1 MALDISELHN
11 LSKASEKTRTFLS
24 INSVFAARVSKWR
37 AGRSAYPASMRNCTI
52 CLGGML
58 PALSA
63 LAGCFLSFQP
73 CLIVI
78 DFKGNETVQERTVF
92 FVRILVTGGAGY
104 IGGTVAGLLA
114 RKGHHVLIFD
124 NLSHGR
130 RDLLPPGVDFV
141 QGELSDRLAL
151 ENLFTAAHD
160 AGNPFDGVLH
170 FAALIE
176 AGESMVRPEAFF
188 RNNTAST
195 LSLLEAMIAH
205 GPRRLVFSSTAA
217 VYGEPETV
225 PIKEDARLLPTNP
238 YGESKLLVEQILAW
252 FNRIHGLRYAS
263 LRYFNV
269 AGAPEGPG
277 GEITRGEAHEPET
290 HLIPLVLDVALGRR
304 ASIKIFGD
312 DYPTPDGTCV
322 RDYIHV
328 SDLADAHLLAL
339 DALDRNPAGASN
351 SPSDFRPLIYNL
363 GNGTGFSVREVIESV
378 RRVTG
383 HPIPVEVHPRR
394 GGDPAVLV
402 ASSEKAMRELAWKP
416 HYTQLD
422 DIVRTAWVWHQKRH
436 LV

>member
-1 MALDISELHN
+1 MSAMMANKKLTVSDGLRIACNVGLGHFRAPVSIQGIR
-11 LSKASEKTRTFLS
+11 KTRTFLS
-24 INSVFAARVSKWR
+24 FNSVFAARVSKWR
-37 AGRSAYPASMRNCTI
+37 AGSNSFPASVRNCTI
-52 CLGGML
+52 CRGAFRQSPGF
-58 PALSA
+58 

-92 FVRILVTGGAGY
+92 FVKILVTGGAGY

-114 RKGHHVLIFD
+114 KKGHQVLIFD

-151 ENLFTAAHD
+151 ENLFIAAHD

-176 AGESMVRPEAFF
+176 AGESMVRPETFF

-195 LSLLEAMIAH
+195 LSLFEAMIAH
-205 GPRRLVFSSTAA
+205 GLRRLVFSSTAA
-217 VYGEPETV
+217 VYGEPEVV

-238 YGESKLLVEQILAW
+238 YGESKLLVEQMLAW
-252 FNRIHGLRYAS
+252 LNRIHGLRYAS

-339 DALDRNPAGASN
+339 AALEKNPA
-351 SPSDFRPLIYNL
+351 
-363 GNGTGFSVREVIESV
+363 
-378 RRVTG
+378 
-383 HPIPVEVHPRR
+383 
-394 GGDPAVLV
+394 
-402 ASSEKAMRELAWKP
+402 
-416 HYTQLD
+416 
-422 DIVRTAWVWHQKRH
+422 
-436 LV
+436 